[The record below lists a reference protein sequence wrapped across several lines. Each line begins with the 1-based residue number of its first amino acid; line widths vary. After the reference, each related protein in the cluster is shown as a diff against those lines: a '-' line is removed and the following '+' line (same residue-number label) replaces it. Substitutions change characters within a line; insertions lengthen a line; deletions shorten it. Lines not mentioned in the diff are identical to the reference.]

1 MIPRRH
7 PRFPLELSLVLGLLA
22 ATALWSGC
30 GPDGA
35 GTIHI
40 ESPQS
45 RRQTIQ
51 TGEGLTPSGAM
62 KPGSSATP
70 GKSLAR
76 PAIKN
81 GVGKKR

>member
-1 MIPRRH
+1 MCPIRR
-7 PRFPLELSLVLGLLA
+7 PKLRLELLLLA
-22 ATALWSGC
+22 NLIASTALSSGC

-51 TGEGLTPSGAM
+51 TGAGLTPSGAM